1 MSIVSRSL
9 AALVA
14 LSLFPAVALAHS
26 DAGVFK
32 GGAAGAGPALGHE
45 HAINGA
51 AALPR
56 ELYPASIGVDPR
68 KVVNVAVR
76 VNARV
81 VGLRNLYLG
90 KRVRQGEV
98 LGELESAELETVQR
112 TYIATFANREA
123 IKQISMTA
131 EEKLMQGRM
140 GLRWRGMSDR
150 DIRQLEATGEP
161 VRRIAVTA
169 PVSGYLIA
177 INAANNQILNAGV
190 QAGQFTATGTTF
202 ASIAKPDAFVI
213 EASVPAVR
221 AARLRKGRQ
230 ARVFIQHWGR
240 EPAVVSAVVQ
250 EVYGVVNPVTQRQ
263 QVRLKPGRL
272 PPGVRL
278 AGSLPAMVRFEGEA
292 HGH

>member
-1 MSIVSRSL
+1 MSIVSRYV

-14 LSLFPAVALAHS
+14 LSFFPAVALAHS

-32 GGAAGAGPALGHE
+32 GEAAAAGPVLGHE

-169 PVSGYLIA
+169 PASGYLIA
-177 INAANNQILNAGV
+177 INAATNQILNAGV

-221 AARLRKGRQ
+221 AARLRKGQR

-250 EVYGVVNPVTQRQ
+250 EVYGVVSPLTQRQ

-278 AGSLPAMVRFEGEA
+278 AGSLPAMVGFEGEI